1 MATARPQY
9 LSVIQHE
16 VVKLLVLGSGGKLGV
31 MPLRREDDF
40 DLVVSIPEAG
50 QSVIG
55 LRIETASRLTS
66 GPFGEWL
73 VIESSMPPK
82 HFQEDPRASYV
93 FGHFSVEAMA
103 FAGSLFVI
111 PRPSSDRCPAGRADH
126 RGCPLRPAST
136 PATRNGASSPSPRK
150 GSAPTCSTCSAASPS
165 PNGRPPN
172 PAPTLGTN
180 FGCSRPTAW
189 NQLWMLPPDCVEP
202 TLDAPA
208 PLRGG
213 LGRGSKNDPNPRVG
227 LPQEQ

>member
-1 MATARPQY
+1 MATDHPQY

-103 FAGSLFVI
+103 FAGPLFVI
-111 PRPSSDRCPAGRADH
+111 PSTLIRPVPGIK
-126 RGCPLRPAST
+126 GK
-136 PATRNGASSPSPRK
+136 SPRL
-150 GSAPTCSTCSAASPS
+150 SFRARTDA
-165 PNGRPPN
+165 
-172 PAPTLGTN
+172 
-180 FGCSRPTAW
+180 F
-189 NQLWMLPPDCVEP
+189 NQEWSQFAFPPDQIGAYM
-202 TLDAPA
+202 LDM
-208 PLRGG
+208 LRGQ
-213 LGRGSKNDPNPRVG
+213 RVTKRKAA
-227 LPQEQ
+227 